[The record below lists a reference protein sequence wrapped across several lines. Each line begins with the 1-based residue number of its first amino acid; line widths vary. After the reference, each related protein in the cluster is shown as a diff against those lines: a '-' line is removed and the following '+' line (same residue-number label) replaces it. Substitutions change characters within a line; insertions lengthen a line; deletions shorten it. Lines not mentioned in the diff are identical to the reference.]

1 VSTMTSQ
8 PSSSNS
14 SSEAFLSLLRKSQ
27 LIEEAKLDEAI
38 ASLADPANAEPK
50 DIAQAFINMG
60 LLTRFQVRLLLQGK
74 WRGFF
79 IAGKYRL
86 LDMIGEGGMGKV
98 YLCEHKRMQRLVA
111 IKVLPVRLANDEAAR
126 ERFDREARAIASLNH
141 MNIVQAYDIDSNDG
155 MHYIVM
161 EFVDGVSLQALV
173 ALRGP
178 LTVSRA
184 VNYLGQAAEGLQHGH
199 EMGLVHRDIKP
210 ANLLLGRDGV
220 IKVLDYGLARFFD
233 NRGDDFTRRHEG
245 NNSIIGTA
253 DYLAPEQ
260 AIDCSDV
267 DVRAD
272 LYALGCTSY
281 YLLTGQPPFGR
292 DVPTHTKLLMHQSKD
307 PTPMRELR
315 PDVDPALCEVI
326 RKMIVKDV
334 DQRYQQPKEVVE
346 ALRPWLNQPVAP
358 PADDEIP
365 LRDALTASRAL
376 TGNSTAKIGTSS
388 SVATKTRGKSV
399 TIMVD
404 KSKEPKPGMAKQQ
417 LPPWIWAGLGGIA
430 ACLVFLLWPAGK
442 NDQVVATSSSSVA
455 PGQGSVTKSN
465 ELVMQISKGNSL
477 EAQGE
482 QKYKLEI
489 EAGGTLAPRGVVI
502 LERGMKL
509 SRDALLNMEPDAMLH
524 IKNGQFDISGA
535 NLKFA
540 IKYEPKNNFVCLIRN
555 HTGQAVTGSFANA
568 TQSQTIRS
576 TDGKWQGKIS
586 YEGDAERNAP
596 SGGRD
601 VVLYQLERVQ

>member
-1 VSTMTSQ
+1 MSTMTSQ
-8 PSSSNS
+8 PSNS

-27 LIEEAKLDEAI
+27 LIEPAKLDEAI
-38 ASLADPANAEPK
+38 ASLGDPSNADPK
-50 DIAQAFINMG
+50 DIAQAFINVG

-178 LTVSRA
+178 LPVSRA

-210 ANLLLGRDGV
+210 ANLLLSRDGT

-245 NNSIIGTA
+245 NSIIGTA

-272 LYALGCTSY
+272 LYALGCTAY

-292 DVPTHTKLLMHQSKD
+292 DIPTHTKLLMHQSKD
-307 PTPMRELR
+307 PATMRELR
-315 PDVDPALCEVI
+315 PDLDPALCEVI
-326 RKMIVKDV
+326 RKMIVKDPA
-334 DQRYQQPKEVVE
+334 QRFQQPREVVE
-346 ALRPWLNQPVAP
+346 ALQPWLNQPVAP
-358 PADDEIP
+358 PTDDEIP
-365 LRDALTASRAL
+365 MRDALTGSRAM
-376 TGNSTAKIGTSS
+376 TGNSTAKIGNSS

-404 KSKEPKPGMAKQQ
+404 KSKEPLPAMFMKQ
-417 LPPWIWAGLGGIA
+417 LPPWIWAGVGGIV
-430 ACLVFLLWPAGK
+430 ACLVFLLWPSGK
-442 NDQVVATSSSSVA
+442 ANSPVTASIPVSTQVLVAT
-455 PGQGSVTKSN
+455 KS
-465 ELVMQISKGNSL
+465 EEPTMQISRGNTL
-477 EAQGE
+477 EATGE
-482 QKYKLEI
+482 QRYKLEI

-502 LERGMKL
+502 LDRGMKM

-524 IKNGQFDISGA
+524 IKQGQLDVSGA
-535 NLKFA
+535 HLKYT

-555 HTGQAVTGSFANA
+555 HSGQSVVGSFVGGA
-568 TQSQTIRS
+568 QSQSIRS
-576 TDGKWQGKIS
+576 SDGKWQGKIS
-586 YEGDAERNAP
+586 YEGDADHSSSA
-596 SGGRD
+596 GGRD

>member
-1 VSTMTSQ
+1 MSTMTSQ

-14 SSEAFLSLLRKSQ
+14 SSEAFLTLLRKSL
-27 LIEEAKLDEAI
+27 LIEESTLDEAI
-38 ASLADPANAEPK
+38 TSLHDTTNADPK

-141 MNIVQAYDIDSNDG
+141 MNIVQAYDIDSHDG

-178 LTVSRA
+178 LTVARA

-210 ANLLLGRDGV
+210 ANLLLSRDGT

-245 NNSIIGTA
+245 NSIIGTA

-281 YLLTGQPPFGR
+281 YLLTGNPPYGR
-292 DVPTHTKLLMHQSKD
+292 DIPTHTKLLMHQSKD
-307 PTPMRELR
+307 PTPLRELR
-315 PDVDPALCEVI
+315 PDLDPALCEVV
-326 RKMIVKDV
+326 RKMIVKDPN
-334 DQRYQQPKEVVE
+334 QRYQQPREVVE
-346 ALRPWLNQPVAP
+346 ALQPWLNQPVAP
-358 PADDEIP
+358 PTDDEIP
-365 LRDALTASRAL
+365 LRDALTANRAM
-376 TGNSTAKIGTSS
+376 TGNSTAKIGTNS
-388 SVATKTRGKSV
+388 SVATKTRGRSV

-404 KSKEPKPGMAKQQ
+404 KSKEHMPGLIKKQ
-417 LPPWIWAGLGGIA
+417 LPPWIWAGVGGIA
-430 ACLVFLLWPAGK
+430 ACLLFLLWPSGK
-442 NDQVVATSSSSVA
+442 EEKTLTSTTPSPTIPVAIAKADA
-455 PGQGSVTKSN
+455 P
-465 ELVMQISKGNSL
+465 VMQISKGSTL
-477 EAQGE
+477 EATAVQR
-482 QKYKLEI
+482 YTLEI

-502 LERGMKL
+502 LDRGMKL
-509 SRDALLNMEPDAMLH
+509 TRDALLNMEPDAMLH
-524 IKNGQFDISGA
+524 VKDGPLEISGA
-535 NLKFA
+535 HLKFG
-540 IKYEPKNNFVCLIRN
+540 IKYEPKNGFVCLIRN
-555 HTGQAVTGSFANA
+555 QTGQSIPGSFAGA
-568 TQSQTIRS
+568 TQSQTIKS
-576 TDGKWQGKIS
+576 SDGKWQGKIS
-586 YEGDAERNAP
+586 YEGDADRNSP
-596 SGGRD
+596 TGGHD
-601 VVLYQLERVQ
+601 VVLYQVERVH